1 MTLFR
6 QLIIA
11 IVTLFVILYS
21 VDVGMGV
28 YQSRLLVEQQ
38 MKVHA
43 QDTATS
49 LALSM
54 SQAASENDLATL
66 ETLFNAISD
75 SGYYQQIYFTNLKQD
90 VLIDRSFP
98 VLVEGVPGWF
108 VELVQIAPHE
118 GKAEV
123 SSGWARLGELTVV
136 SHPGQFY
143 LRLWEENKKRLI
155 WFSLVT
161 LSVCILSAIAL
172 GIILRPLVRVE
183 RQANAICNK
192 EFIIQDTLPGS
203 RELRSVVLAM
213 NRMAKQ
219 LKEIFDSQLN
229 LIQQLQKKS
238 LRDSVTGLS
247 NRADFDARFDHL
259 TSSDAGPVSGAVYIL
274 ALAKFDAV
282 NDKAGRDEGNA
293 ILRRVGEVL
302 EQMTGDDPNVLLAR
316 RQGPQFSLFVPNLIR
331 EDALLLAKKIYDV
344 ALTVE
349 WKFQE
354 QDPLVIH
361 MGMCFSPEIEN
372 ATDMLVEADL
382 ALKKAQ
388 NNGDVS
394 SWMELGRTQEGQAQ
408 EGHSIP
414 LLSRPIP
421 EWRTLLE
428 AELQNQSLPI
438 VFQPIFSSDRQ
449 IIGQEVF
456 ARLESEGR
464 LITAG
469 IFMPLVERFGL
480 SVQFDQLV
488 LNRVAD
494 SASAIPDNQ
503 FICINLCTGSIQSDD
518 FVSWLDKWLLHHPS
532 LATQLI
538 MEIPEHAMRAIEP
551 VRNLVQVLQKYRVRL
566 GIDHFGL
573 DSTAFGYLASLPL
586 HHAKVHRSFIQ
597 EIDSKPD
604 NRFYIESL
612 AQITRSR
619 DILLMVEGIESQ
631 EEWETVVALG
641 IDAAQGVD
649 AAQGFWLGAP
659 STTLS

>member
-21 VDVGMGV
+21 VEVGIV

-54 SQAASENDLATL
+54 SQAASENDLVTL

-75 SGYYQQIYFTNLKQD
+75 SGYYQRIYFANLKKD
-90 VLIDRSFP
+90 VLVDRSFP
-98 VLVEGVPGWF
+98 VLVEGVPDWF
-108 VELVQIAPHE
+108 IELIQIEPHE

-123 SSGWARLGELTVV
+123 SSGWAMLGELTVV

-203 RELRSVVLAM
+203 RELKSVVLAM

-274 ALAKFDAV
+274 AIAKFDAV

-302 EQMTGDDPNVLLAR
+302 EQITGDNPNVLLAR
-316 RQGPQFSLFVPNLIR
+316 RQGPQFSLFVPDLIR
-331 EDALLLAKKIYDV
+331 GDALLLARKIYDV
-344 ALTVE
+344 VLTVE

-354 QDPLVIH
+354 QDPLIIH

-372 ATDMLVEADL
+372 ARDMLVEADL

-394 SWMELGRTQEGQAQ
+394 SWMELGAAQ
-408 EGHSIP
+408 GGDSIP

-428 AELQNQSLPI
+428 AELESQSLPI
-438 VFQPIFSSDRQ
+438 VFQPIFSSSRQ
-449 IIGQEVF
+449 LIGQEVF

-494 SASAIPDNQ
+494 LASAIPDNQ
-503 FICINLCTGSIQSDD
+503 FICINLCTCSIQNDE

-551 VRNLVQVLQKYRVRL
+551 VRNLVQVLQKYKVRL

-586 HHAKVHRSFIQ
+586 HHAKVHSSFIQ

-612 AQITRSR
+612 AQIMRTR
-619 DILLMVEGIESQ
+619 DILLMVEGVESQ
-631 EEWETVVALG
+631 EEWETVVTLG

-659 STTLS
+659 STVLL

>member
-21 VDVGMGV
+21 VELGMGV

-75 SGYYQQIYFTNLKQD
+75 SGYYQRIYFANLKKD
-90 VLIDRSFP
+90 VLVDRSFP
-98 VLVEGVPGWF
+98 VLVEGVPDWF
-108 VELVQIAPHE
+108 IELIQIEPHE

-123 SSGWARLGELTVV
+123 SSGWVMLGELTVV

-203 RELRSVVLAM
+203 RELKSVVLAM

-259 TSSDAGPVSGAVYIL
+259 TSSDAGPISGAVYIL
-274 ALAKFDAV
+274 AIAKFDAV

-302 EQMTGDDPNVLLAR
+302 EQITGDNPNVLLAR
-316 RQGPQFSLFVPNLIR
+316 RQGPQFSLFVPDLIR
-331 EDALLLAKKIYDV
+331 EDALLLARKIYDV
-344 ALTVE
+344 VLTVE

-354 QDPLVIH
+354 QDPLIIH

-372 ATDMLVEADL
+372 ARDMLVEADL

-394 SWMELGRTQEGQAQ
+394 SWMELDTAQ
-408 EGHSIP
+408 GGDSIP

-428 AELQNQSLPI
+428 AELESQSLPI
-438 VFQPIFSSDRQ
+438 VFQPIFSSSRQ
-449 IIGQEVF
+449 IVGQEVF

-494 SASAIPDNQ
+494 LASAIPDNQ
-503 FICINLCTGSIQSDD
+503 FICINLCTCSIQNDE

-551 VRNLVQVLQKYRVRL
+551 VRNLVQVLQKYKVRL

-597 EIDSKPD
+597 EIDTKPD

-612 AQITRSR
+612 AQITRTR
-619 DILLMVEGIESQ
+619 DILLMVEGVESQ
-631 EEWETVVALG
+631 EEWETVVTLG

-659 STTLS
+659 STALL

>member
-21 VDVGMGV
+21 VEVGIV

-54 SQAASENDLATL
+54 SQAASENDLVTL

-75 SGYYQQIYFTNLKQD
+75 SGYYQRIYFANLKKD
-90 VLIDRSFP
+90 VLVDRSFP
-98 VLVEGVPGWF
+98 VLVEGVPDWF
-108 VELVQIAPHE
+108 IELIQIQPHE

-123 SSGWARLGELTVV
+123 SSGWEMLGELTVV

-203 RELRSVVLAM
+203 RELKSVVLAM

-229 LIQQLQKKS
+229 LIQQLQKNS

-274 ALAKFDAV
+274 AIAKFDAV

-302 EQMTGDDPNVLLAR
+302 EQTTGDNPNVLLAR
-316 RQGPQFSLFVPNLIR
+316 RQGPQFSLFVPDLIR
-331 EDALLLAKKIYDV
+331 EDALLLARKIYDV
-344 ALTVE
+344 VLTVE

-354 QDPLVIH
+354 QDPLIIH

-372 ATDMLVEADL
+372 ARDMLVEADL

-394 SWMELGRTQEGQAQ
+394 SWMELGAAQ
-408 EGHSIP
+408 GGDSIP

-428 AELQNQSLPI
+428 AELESQSLPI
-438 VFQPIFSSDRQ
+438 VFQPIFSSSRQ
-449 IIGQEVF
+449 LIGQEVF

-494 SASAIPDNQ
+494 LASAIPDNQ
-503 FICINLCTGSIQSDD
+503 FICINLCTCSIQNDE

-551 VRNLVQVLQKYRVRL
+551 VRNLVQVLQKYKVRL

-586 HHAKVHRSFIQ
+586 HHAKVHSSFIQ

-612 AQITRSR
+612 AQIMRTR
-619 DILLMVEGIESQ
+619 DILLMVEGVESQ
-631 EEWETVVALG
+631 EEWETVVTLG

-659 STTLS
+659 STVLL